1 MTTLTGSDLWI
12 AGSNGD
18 DAVVYR
24 STDGGVTWTKSLDV
38 VVSGKASRFYGIGA
52 FNGKL
57 YVQAS
62 QTDSANTVVYPMEAT
77 SHVFDGTNWTKGP
90 NLGSG
95 NYYWHPDVFAGRMV
109 YLNNCPCNGGG
120 YGTLYGMS
128 GTGSVQVINAGI
140 GNIYDYTIDG
150 TTLYALGTGGKVYS
164 TTDLSSWYLQ
174 RTGPT
179 TAHSL
184 AVLNGQLYIGT
195 SDSKI
200 YKASVNSNPTL
211 VTSGSTSGGTTK
223 THGNGGGG
231 GHGPKK

>member
-1 MTTLTGSDLWI
+1 
-12 AGSNGD
+12 
-18 DAVVYR
+18 
-24 STDGGVTWTKSLDV
+24 
-38 VVSGKASRFYGIGA
+38 
-52 FNGKL
+52 
-57 YVQAS
+57 
-62 QTDSANTVVYPMEAT
+62 
-77 SHVFDGTNWTKGP
+77 
-90 NLGSG
+90 
-95 NYYWHPDVFAGRMV
+95 MV